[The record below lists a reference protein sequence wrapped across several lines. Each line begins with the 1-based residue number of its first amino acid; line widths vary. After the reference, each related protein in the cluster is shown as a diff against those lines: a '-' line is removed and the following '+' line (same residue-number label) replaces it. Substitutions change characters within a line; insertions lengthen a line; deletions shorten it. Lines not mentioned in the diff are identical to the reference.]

1 MGKEGKYDLKL
12 AETPQLSDSDTES
25 ECEPGEEEIVESVC
39 QQTGVCHPAKL
50 IKVASYQLMRSL
62 TLGCALHADNM
73 QVSAVNKVTSIL
85 RQVVQLGCQS
95 INISAPE
102 HLLLAKD
109 QHKGWATLGLIRAAC
124 RESSLCRSMCSQAW
138 ISLLFNIVEDTDSGL
153 DCSLP
158 NQVMALRLMTS
169 ILPRCP
175 ESVLSRCGLMDRLF
189 SLLGHTALMCRTDG
203 SHYGDQVSSP
213 ITIVA
218 SIKSPHQHF
227 RVCCRK

>member
-1 MGKEGKYDLKL
+1 M
-12 AETPQLSDSDTES
+12 
-25 ECEPGEEEIVESVC
+25 V
-39 QQTGVCHPAKL
+39 
-50 IKVASYQLMRSL
+50 
-62 TLGCALHADNM
+62 
-73 QVSAVNKVTSIL
+73 VSAVKKVTSIL

-124 RESSLCRSMCSQAW
+124 RESVLCRSMCSQAW
-138 ISLLFNIVEDTDSGL
+138 LSLLFTIVEDTDSGL

-158 NQVMALRLMTS
+158 TQVMALRLMTS

-175 ESVLSRCGLMDRLF
+175 ESVVARCGLLERLF

-203 SHYGDQVSSP
+203 SHYGDQGLLQKVKKGRGTRVSLTASHSS
-213 ITIVA
+213 TIA
-218 SIKSPHQHF
+218 EETIKLL
-227 RVCCRK
+227 RVLHRLPAWNKKINEFICLKMSLVNEIISEIAILQMQLQEGDGENFTAQQSAIISSLCHWKV